1 MYRIIDNRATGK
13 TSRLMLLAKENGA
26 AIACANPRA
35 MQEKAYR
42 YGITGIDFISYIEL
56 INGDVPH
63 QQVLIDEMENF
74 LEYILPVNNPLLGY
88 TLSIEDDKNVRI

>member
-13 TSRLMLLAKENGA
+13 TSRLMLLAKESGA
-26 AIACANPRA
+26 KIACMNPHL

-42 YGITGIDFISYIEL
+42 YGITGIDFISYSDLLAQEKGKCDSI
-56 INGDVPH
+56 
-63 QQVLIDEMENF
+63 LIDE
-74 LEYILPVNNPLLGY
+74 LECFIRYALNTNTLIGY